1 MKHFIIVVFA
11 LLSIQVAEAQ
21 IEVEDVMVPEN
32 ISMEG
37 QDMVLNGAGVRSKY
51 FMDLYVGSL
60 FVPVKESN
68 AQKIIDANK
77 EMLIQLDIISGL
89 ITSKK
94 MTESINEGFEK
105 SLKMVT
111 EDVSKE
117 VSAFKSVFNE
127 EIEKKD
133 NFQFLYLPDTGVKVY
148 KNGKLLK
155 VIEGLPFK
163 RALFAIWLGN
173 EPADKKLKKK
183 MIGE

>member
-1 MKHFIIVVFA
+1 MKRFIVFVFA
-11 LLSIQVAEAQ
+11 LLSVQFATAQ
-21 IEVEDVMVPEN
+21 MEVEGVMVPEN
-32 ISMEG
+32 VSMEG
-37 QDMVLNGAGVRSKY
+37 QDMVLNGVGVRSKY

-60 FVPVKESN
+60 FVPSKESN
-68 AQKIIDANK
+68 AQKIIDADK
-77 EMLIQLDIISGL
+77 GMLIQLDIISGL

-105 SLKMVT
+105 SLKTIT

-117 VSAFKSVFNE
+117 VSTFKSVFKE

-133 NFQFLYLPDTGVKVY
+133 NFQFLYVPEAGVKVY
-148 KNGKLLK
+148 KNGKLLE

-163 RALFAIWLGN
+163 RALFAIWLGE

>member
-1 MKHFIIVVFA
+1 MKRLIVFVFA
-11 LLSIQVAEAQ
+11 MLSMQLATAQV
-21 IEVEDVMVPEN
+21 EVEGVMVPEN
-32 ISMEG
+32 VSMEG
-37 QDMVLNGAGVRSKY
+37 QDMVLNGVGVRSKY

-60 FVPVKESN
+60 FVPAKESN
-68 AQKIIDANK
+68 AQKIIDADK
-77 EMLIQLDIISGL
+77 GMLIQLDIISGL

-105 SLKMVT
+105 SLKMIT

-117 VSAFKSVFNE
+117 VTAFKSVFNE

-133 NFQFLYLPDTGVKVY
+133 NFQFLYVPETGVKVF

-155 VIEGLPFK
+155 VIEGHPFK
-163 RALFAIWLGN
+163 RALFAIWLGD